1 MKITSIFLL
10 TVLALLSSSGNCR
23 LNNQGRQPTCIEIG
37 GCHKVY
43 DPVCGN
49 DGRTYP
55 NECTLCRENMQR
67 QFPVLIKKEGPC

>member
-10 TVLALLSSSGNCR
+10 TVLALLSSSGR
-23 LNNQGRQPTCIEIG
+23 FQQPTCIEIG
-37 GCHKVY
+37 GCNKVY